1 MSISEN
7 SGFSSDFSADNNVSD
22 EYSYQ
27 VNTSRSG
34 GAEKDDKEARLR
46 RAKQQ
51 LRELVAHREQAR
63 EEERAHIAREIHD
76 ELGQQLTALRMDATM
91 LKLQFGETVPELADY
106 VLRMKA
112 TIDNCILAVRQV
124 ASSLRPAVLDMGLS
138 AAVEWLLNRFEKR
151 TGIATVLVA
160 PADELVLDDARATA
174 VFRVLQESLTN
185 IVRHARAT
193 QVQVTICHE
202 PGSLRITIAD
212 NGVGFDPL
220 VVRNK
225 RGFGLMG
232 IRERV
237 LMFGGIARFDSAL
250 GQGTTVRLTL
260 PLVNLSHDNKSE
272 DSESL

>member
-1 MSISEN
+1 MNISDKN
-7 SGFSSDFSADNNVSD
+7 TASSADVSGSD
-22 EYSYQ
+22 VSFHQTGTTGQTNFME
-27 VNTSRSG
+27 TT
-34 GAEKDDKEARLR
+34 DKEAQLR

-91 LKLQFGETVPELADY
+91 LKLQFGETTPELAEY
-106 VLRMKA
+106 IQRMKA

-138 AAVEWLLNRFEKR
+138 TAVKWLLNRFEKR
-151 TGIATVLVA
+151 TGIATLLDA
-160 PADELVLDDARATA
+160 PDDELILDDARATA

-193 QVQVTICHE
+193 EVRVNIFLE
-202 PGSLRITIAD
+202 PELLRITIAD

-232 IRERV
+232 MRERV
-237 LMFGGIARFDSAL
+237 LVFGGLARFDSTP
-250 GQGTTVRLTL
+250 GQGTAVRLSI
-260 PLVNLSHDNKSE
+260 PLTSSSHNKSE
-272 DSESL
+272 QSGSI